1 MEQEKM
7 NELIQEAQQERMEE
21 PYQEWK
27 NDNEEELKRDYLY
40 QFNLNELAQLVID
53 TDDDYFK
60 VHEDSFDEFCREA
73 FNKEGDF

>member
-53 TDDDYFK
+53 TDGDYFE
-60 VHEDSFDEFCREA
+60 VHKDSFNDFCKES
-73 FNKEGDF
+73 FNKEGDY